1 MDYVEFF
8 FFVCVRSLSLCSV
21 PLKRKEPCWIL
32 DWKWK
37 QESADHLLRD
47 VLMYIKKKNELMYK

>member
-1 MDYVEFF
+1 VDYVEFF

-21 PLKRKEPCWIL
+21 LLKRKEPCWIF

-37 QESADHLLRD
+37 QESADHLLRN
-47 VLMYIKKKNELMYK
+47 VLMYIKKKE